1 VVVRQVNQFKVV
13 LELQELLILEV
24 VGVELVILELVELEA
39 QV

>member
-1 VVVRQVNQFKVV
+1 VV

-24 VGVELVILELVELEA
+24 VGVELVIVELVVLAA